1 MARNQEKTIN
11 ITSGTGEGQTKLS
24 AFDAALW
31 DAGIAN
37 FNLIK
42 LSSIIPS
49 GVKVKVRHLK
59 NNGQDSFG
67 DKLYVVLSEKRES
80 ERGREAWAGI
90 GWVQAKDGSG
100 LFVEHEGSQQAE
112 VMRLI
117 KETLNDMVRYRKE
130 KFGEIHYHVIGI
142 RCEDKPVCA
151 VVAAVYQSEGWK
163 KMFCE

>member
-1 MARNQEKTIN
+1 MVSKHKKTIY
-11 ITSGTGEGQTKLS
+11 ITSGIGEGQTNLS

-42 LSSIIPS
+42 LSSIIPPQS
-49 GVKVKVRHLK
+49 KILVENLK
-59 NNGQDSFG
+59 NNGKDGFG
-67 DKLYVVLSEKRES
+67 NKLYVVLACKRES

-90 GWVQAKDGSG
+90 GWVQTKDGRG

-112 VMRLI
+112 VIRLI
-117 KETLNDMVRYRKE
+117 KDSLNDMVQYRKE
-130 KFGEIHYHVIGI
+130 VYGEVHFQVVGL

-151 VVAAVYQSEGWK
+151 IVAAVYQDEGWEK
-163 KMFCE
+163 